1 MDNIMRIIFID
12 TETTGL
18 NSQKHDIIQLA
29 GLVVENGKVIDS
41 FNYKC
46 QPVNWKDISPQA
58 LQVNNTTFEQ
68 LRSYASPKDAFKQF
82 HEVLNKY
89 YNPREKFLIAG
100 QNVKKFDW
108 RFVVSFWEKHK
119 SPTDKDFQYFFDNRS
134 SLDLMDLS
142 KPMKVNGILEV
153 ENIKLGTIVEA
164 LNIKIEGNLHD
175 ALTDIT
181 VTYKSFYKL
190 LADYK
195 DLYHTNPNHKIFE
208 DANVDYILKTL
219 NVIQ

>member
-1 MDNIMRIIFID
+1 MKIIFID

-29 GLVVENGKVIDS
+29 GLVVEDGKVIDS

-46 QPVNWKDISPQA
+46 QPVNWTDISPQA
-58 LQVNNTTFEQ
+58 LQVNNTTYEQ
-68 LRSYASPKDAFKQF
+68 LHSYETPKESFVKF
-82 HEVLNKY
+82 LEVLNKHY
-89 YNPREKFLIAG
+89 TPKDKFLIAG

-108 RFVVSFWEKHK
+108 RFIVSFWEKHK

-142 KPMKVNGILEV
+142 KPMKTHGILEV

-164 LNIKIEGNLHD
+164 LNIQIEGNLHD

-190 LADYK
+190 LKEYK
-195 DLYHTNPNHKIFE
+195 KLHQTSPNHKIFQ
-208 DANVDYILKTL
+208 DTNLDYILQTL